1 MKQISLSFAFLFLM
15 ACQNNNPAPA
25 GPKQSLDLYVRLM
38 SQENKISAQAEMK
51 NTDDVPMEIP
61 GGIRFQGVNMRLI
74 PLQGVMYQHSFAAR
88 YIPEIQFDWGGG
100 KAPAEQAK
108 SDFPQAANFH
118 FSREILDRSKP
129 DTLRWEGG
137 PLGKGESLVCL
148 WEHLGSR
155 NTIPWEI
162 SSTGPL
168 SEIVFPSSKLKE
180 LEPAGQWS
188 LYLVRK
194 RLQKAE
200 TAGANVNIICEY
212 YSQTDTMT
220 VK

>member
-15 ACQNNNPAPA
+15 ACQNNNQAPA
-25 GPKQSLDLYVRLM
+25 GPKQSLNLYVRLM
-38 SQENKISAQAEMK
+38 AQENNISAQAEMK
-51 NTDDVPMEIP
+51 NPEGVAVEIP
-61 GGIRFQGVNMRLI
+61 GGIRFQGTNMRLI
-74 PLQGVMYQHSFAAR
+74 PMQGMQYQHSFAAR
-88 YIPEIQFDWGGG
+88 FIPEIQFDWGGG
-100 KAPAEQAK
+100 KLPAEQVK
-108 SDFPQAANFH
+108 SSFPQAADFH
-118 FSREILDRSKP
+118 FSRAIVDRSKP

-155 NTIPWEI
+155 NTVPMEI

-168 SEIVFPSSKLKE
+168 SEIIFPSSKLKE
-180 LEPAGQWS
+180 LEPAGNWS

-200 TAGANVNIICEY
+200 TEGTQVNIICEY
-212 YSQTDTMT
+212 YSQTDTLT